1 MPISKEEVLYI
12 AKLARLEFNEEEV
25 EEFTHQLAKI
35 LDYIEKLKE
44 LDVTDVEPTYHP
56 LKELVSV
63 MRKDELRPGLTQEEA
78 LANAPDA
85 ARGHFRVPKIITSG
99 H

>member
-1 MPISKEEVLYI
+1 MPISKDEVIYI
-12 AKLARLEFNEEEV
+12 AKLARLEFSEEKI
-25 EEFTHQLAKI
+25 EEFTHQLGKV

-44 LDVTDVEPTYHP
+44 LDVENVEPTYHP

-63 MRKDELRPGLTQEEA
+63 MRKDEVKKSLTQEEA

-85 ARGHFRVPKIITSG
+85 AKGHFRVPKIIETS
-99 H
+99 